1 MKIENGGGYRLPR
14 GVETRLAAAVRELRN
29 GEAVMALARFL
40 ARFHTAPAVLG
51 RAFPVDRAALAA
63 VEALGLTEARVR
75 GALKALEEVG
85 FLVREAVK
93 GSTYRPTEAG
103 LRRKPVFWRIAP
115 EFGELFG
122 KANAAALRGRRA
134 GGTDRRPVTLAVAPR
149 PSPARVSA
157 PTAQPRT
164 NSPKE
169 RIPAERFSLG
179 DRPIANPETG
189 LEAAL
194 ARLRS
199 AVERGA
205 A

>member
-29 GEAVMALARFL
+29 VEAVMALARFL

-63 VEALGLTEARVR
+63 VDALGLTEARVR

-93 GSTYRPTEAG
+93 GSTYRPTEHG

-115 EFGELFG
+115 EFADLFSR
-122 KANAAALRGRRA
+122 ANAAALRARGA
-134 GGTDRRPVTLAVAPR
+134 GGTDRRPVT
-149 PSPARVSA
+149 PSPAPRTPTVPVSR
-157 PTAQPRT
+157 PTAQPRAY
-164 NSPKE
+164 SPKE
-169 RIPAERFSLG
+169 TRISGSVSSGEQVA
-179 DRPIANPETG
+179 ANPDAG